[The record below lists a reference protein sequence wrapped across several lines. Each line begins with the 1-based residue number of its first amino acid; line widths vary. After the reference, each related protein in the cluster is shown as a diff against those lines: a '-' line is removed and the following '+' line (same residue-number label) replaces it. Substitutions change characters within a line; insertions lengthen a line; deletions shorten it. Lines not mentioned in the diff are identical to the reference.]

1 MDQDLTDQ
9 AGGST
14 RRTSYLR
21 PAQRAG
27 VENGTRL
34 LTGYRGCGLGQDQ
47 DSGEVFGRVMALRY
61 EELDMESRARLD
73 RFLTWQPEQSP
84 NEKAEGSKLGRSRK
98 SKFLSADI
106 WRPRADSGA
115 QIPPVLLK
123 YV

>member
-84 NEKAEGSKLGRSRK
+84 NEKPRVRNWGAAERVSS
-98 SKFLSADI
+98 
-106 WRPRADSGA
+106 
-115 QIPPVLLK
+115 
-123 YV
+123 